1 MLFRS
6 APTEAELEEGRSFFR
21 ILLNQA
27 PLPATE
33 LRPMMTS
40 LLRQTR
46 DLYKSKRLSTSDR
59 ATRDFYDYQII
70 AINRTLEGK

>member
-1 MLFRS
+1 
-6 APTEAELEEGRSFFR
+6 
-21 ILLNQA
+21 
-27 PLPATE
+27 
-33 LRPMMTS
+33 MMTS